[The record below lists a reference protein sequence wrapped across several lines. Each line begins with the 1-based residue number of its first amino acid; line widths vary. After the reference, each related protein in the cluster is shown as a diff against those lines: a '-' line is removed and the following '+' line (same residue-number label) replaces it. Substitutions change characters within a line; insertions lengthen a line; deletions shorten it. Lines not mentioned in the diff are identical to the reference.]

1 MSLLFTFYGFDTLLW
16 SFQYCLWV
24 KIIMQLCR
32 NCLIQFFRFHVINTV
47 LNVSLTFLKILVSNP
62 SVACK
67 WFFAAMFVVTF
78 LYFPHE
84 LQTTKIFTPK
94 KSKICILWKNF
105 QIYPKKNTC
114 DRVLSICIFSCFFFL
129 IKIPICNCQVILW
142 YRRISSDI
150 TAQKISIKDLFIK
163 SIQIRS
169 FLWIL
174 SHLLKKS
181 IIKNSIFLCSVC

>member
-1 MSLLFTFYGFDTLLW
+1 MSLLFTFYGFHTLLW

-105 QIYPKKNTC
+105 QIYPKKTLALESFQSAYFL
-114 DRVLSICIFSCFFFL
+114 VSFFKLKFRF
-129 IKIPICNCQVILW
+129 V
-142 YRRISSDI
+142 
-150 TAQKISIKDLFIK
+150 TA
-163 SIQIRS
+163 R
-169 FLWIL
+169 
-174 SHLLKKS
+174 
-181 IIKNSIFLCSVC
+181 